1 MIVVVYIISGIG
13 AIALSSFCMALVL
26 WLNLEDASFDDL
38 KDNLKLCV
46 VYNVIINL
54 VSLAVLGLHAVSP
67 VLALIPAIAG
77 IVISFKLLMNWFE
90 LSFFRSDLC
99 PSRDECNPFGNC
111 QQLGRPSHSTNVLNP
126 GKPAGRLQ
134 PTLDDSPHNKYPL
147 VMELV
152 CQPLILRLG

>member
-54 VSLAVLGLHAVSP
+54 VSLAVLGLNAVSP

-90 LSFFRSDLC
+90 LSF
-99 PSRDECNPFGNC
+99 
-111 QQLGRPSHSTNVLNP
+111 LGAIFVLVAASVIHSVIASSLV
-126 GKPAGRLQ
+126 ALL
-134 PTLDDSPHNKYPL
+134 TLLTS
-147 VMELV
+147 
-152 CQPLILRLG
+152 

>member
-90 LSFFRSDLC
+90 LSF
-99 PSRDECNPFGNC
+99 
-111 QQLGRPSHSTNVLNP
+111 LGAIFVLVAASVIHSVIASSLV
-126 GKPAGRLQ
+126 ALL
-134 PTLDDSPHNKYPL
+134 TLLTS
-147 VMELV
+147 
-152 CQPLILRLG
+152 